1 MAVSKYLALLIAV
14 VIVVALALLL
24 IYPRLTAPPTKV
36 LKVGTSPDFPPFEFI
51 DEKGNIVG
59 IDIDLVKAIAKR
71 LGYEVEVI
79 SIDFEGL
86 IPALLNKQ
94 IDVIASGMTITEER
108 AEVVAFTTPY
118 WEADQAI
125 LVVVGSG
132 FKPQSLDDLVNKKV
146 GVQSGT
152 TAEQL
157 VHDYIT
163 NTGKSID
170 VRSYSSYVLAVV
182 DLVNGRLDAVIV
194 DSPVAQMFTREY
206 NVEVSVVIQTGEKY
220 GLAVRK
226 DDVELLSKLNEAL
239 GEFLSSDEWMQII
252 DKYLGG

>member
-1 MAVSKYLALLIAV
+1 MAASRYLVPLIAVIVIAVLALLI
-14 VIVVALALLL
+14 
-24 IYPRLTAPPTKV
+24 IYPRLTAPPAKV
-36 LKVGTSPDFPPFEFI
+36 LRVGTSPDFPPFEFI
-51 DEKGNIVG
+51 DEGGNIVG

-125 LVVVGSG
+125 LVAAGSG
-132 FKPQSLDDLVNKKV
+132 FRPQSLDDLVEKKV

-163 NTGKSID
+163 STGKSID
-170 VRSYSSYVLAVV
+170 VKSYPSYVLAVV

-194 DSPVAQMFTREY
+194 DSPVAQMFVREY
-206 NVEVSVVIQTGEKY
+206 NVEVSAIIRTEEKY

-239 GEFLSSDEWMQII
+239 EEFLNTDEWMQII